1 MRPADLRSIKAKA
14 RKHWKWLAVSA
25 LGVAWIILSCGA
37 SALSTK
43 PVCISITMA
52 IRGLFSHTAT
62 LPNVQQNNSKTATTY
77 RQNNPLL
84 PRTSATSSA
93 LCERQIR
100 ATKSAI
106 STAEN
111 MANSAVLTITYVYSI
126 TPSTTNI
133 CGRMTKA
140 SIHIPQKNST
150 AIGRTA
156 SLLAQNSLW
165 TMPLTLRAT
174 ASKKSQANAPRTIT
188 NGSITIPVKHG
199 GSCLNMSACLQDAVN
214 HQE

>member
-1 MRPADLRSIKAKA
+1 MRPVDLLSIKAKA
-14 RKHWKWLAVSA
+14 RKHWKWLAASA
-25 LGVAWIILSCGA
+25 LAVAWITASCGV

-43 PVCISITMA
+43 PVCTSITMA
-52 IRGLFSHTAT
+52 IRGLLSHTAT
-62 LPNVQQNNSKTATTY
+62 PPNAQQNNSKTATTS

-84 PRTSATSSA
+84 PLTSATSSA

-150 AIGRTA
+150 ATGRSG
-156 SLLAQNSLW
+156 SLLAQNLPW
-165 TMPLTLRAT
+165 TMPLIRPAT
-174 ASKKSQANAPRTIT
+174 ASKKSQANAPRTTT

-199 GSCLNMSACLQDAVN
+199 GSCLNMSACPQDAAN